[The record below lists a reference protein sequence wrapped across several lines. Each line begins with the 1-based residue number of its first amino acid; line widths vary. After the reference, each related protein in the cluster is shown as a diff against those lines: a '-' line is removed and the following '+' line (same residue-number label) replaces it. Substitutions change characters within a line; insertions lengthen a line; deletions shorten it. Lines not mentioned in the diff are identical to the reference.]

1 MNTVPRQAVEFAG
14 FVLMHCAL
22 IADANRAGE
31 LVCPFAVV
39 EADGE
44 RLVIDFEAETQE
56 AAIEQGWASLEHW
69 KPTANGWALGREGLY
84 RMGEHAVDAM
94 AVTVWVP
101 QMAMPASAL
110 QKFGRDADQ
119 ALYLIGAPELI
130 VHVSPSAHHGVDWD
144 RADLLKGIAL
154 HPHGARWAGWQPQ

>member
-22 IADANRAGE
+22 IADANRDGE

-39 EADGE
+39 ETDGE

-56 AAIEQGWASLEHW
+56 EAIEKGWASLDDW
-69 KPTANGWALGREGLY
+69 KSTANGWAFGREGLY
-84 RMGEHAVDAM
+84 RSGDSGVDVM
-94 AVTVWVP
+94 VVTVWISGMDV
-101 QMAMPASAL
+101 PASVM
-110 QKFGRDADQ
+110 QKFGRDGEH

-130 VHVSPSAHHGVDWD
+130 VHASQTADLVADWD
-144 RADLLKGIAL
+144 RADLLKGISL
-154 HPHGARWAGWQPQ
+154 HPHGEKWAHWQPQ

>member
-1 MNTVPRQAVEFAG
+1 MDTVPRQAVEFAG

-22 IADANRAGE
+22 IADNNRGGE

-44 RLVIDFEAETQE
+44 RLVIEFEADTQE
-56 AAIEQGWASLEHW
+56 AAIDQGWASLGHW
-69 KPTANGWALGREGLY
+69 MSSANGWALGREGLY
-84 RMGEHAVDAM
+84 RPGDGVDAM

-101 QMAMPASAL
+101 GMATPATAI
-110 QKFGRDADQ
+110 QKFGRDGEH
-119 ALYLIGAPELI
+119 ALYLIGSPELI
-130 VHVSPSAHHGVDWD
+130 VHGPATAQPVGDWE

-154 HPHGARWAGWQPQ
+154 HPHGERWARWQPQ